1 MRYPWFAHVRNSLAI
16 GIDHRRDQRA
26 LDATPARSA
35 RADVLRR
42 GGREMLAN
50 KGLSAATSAATN
62 MQLES
67 LVALVAAV
75 GSFP

>member
-1 MRYPWFAHVRNSLAI
+1 MCVTRWPSASIIDAI
-16 GIDHRRDQRA
+16 NARK
-26 LDATPARSA
+26 TPHLPDPRE
-35 RADVLRR
+35 RTCFVVV
-42 GGREMLAN
+42 GEMLAN

>member
-1 MRYPWFAHVRNSLAI
+1 VV
-16 GIDHRRDQRA
+16 G
-26 LDATPARSA
+26 
-35 RADVLRR
+35 
-42 GGREMLAN
+42 EMLAN
-50 KGLSAATSAATN
+50 KGRSAATSAAAN